1 MPTRIDVCRMLGSLD
16 SDPVGRFAE
25 AIVLSSVDTKLRSPL
40 QKAFTMVQ
48 DYLHDKDAPVLT
60 VDQAKVFERLAPPS
74 FGLRPIDQPA
84 FTETLLVAVYSRATE
99 LLRGPGAYTALDD
112 LDGLPT
118 RVEAGLKSMEPGVL
132 GEFVIETAI
141 GVTRSSE
148 VSQRLTVTA
157 EAIQRRLPGLSGLEA
172 KAKAIFRQKQGDD
185 DCECVVVP
193 ATPTGTVRTS
203 ASAVGGRAS

>member
-99 LLRGPGAYTALDD
+99 LLRGPGR
-112 LDGLPT
+112 T
-118 RVEAGLKSMEPGVL
+118 RRSMIWMASLRESKL
-132 GEFVIETAI
+132 G
-141 GVTRSSE
+141 SSRW
-148 VSQRLTVTA
+148 SPACSANSSLRQR
-157 EAIQRRLPGLSGLEA
+157 
-172 KAKAIFRQKQGDD
+172 
-185 DCECVVVP
+185 
-193 ATPTGTVRTS
+193 S
-203 ASAVGGRAS
+203 ASRVPRK